1 MFFRVFGGKLFL
13 AVMTMLAMVT
23 TVRAQSVETLDLHAG
38 AVRVI
43 DTGPIERVAVGRDT
57 VLGTSALEKGQLL
70 LIGLTPGETD
80 LRVWLKDGT
89 VRMWQVSVT
98 DKNIPATVATLS
110 SLLAEFPKIQVR
122 AINGIVVVEG
132 DVPPDRLGS
141 VNELIRKVPGVV
153 SLLIAKSV
161 SLDTLAKNFPG
172 LRWHDEGGTPVIEGE
187 VSAEDYQRYQKA
199 LEAFPNALSLVRQTS
214 VKIAP
219 MVRVSMKLLEVNR
232 EATQRYGINWDD
244 AFAGPS
250 IGSTGAFRTNPFY
263 RVIPQSLTNPITANI
278 PVTDYRWHAYAG
290 WTTEVFSIVEL
301 LEQENKATVLAEPNL
316 STRSGSPAKFLAGG
330 ELPYPVIGQ
339 FGQPGVAFKEY
350 GIKFEIAPSVD
361 YDNNIQTQIL
371 VDVSTI
377 DRANAIDNVPGLL
390 IRRTESAI
398 TVRPG
403 ETIILSGLVS
413 AEELR
418 NIQGVPG
425 LSKIPILGELFKSRN
440 FQNRKTEL
448 IVLVT
453 PDLISEPRA
462 IDKETADEIERMRHS
477 IHQKILDGAI
487 AE

>member
-1 MFFRVFGGKLFL
+1 MFRLLGGWLQG
-13 AVMTMLAMVT
+13 AAMAMLAMIA
-23 TVRAQSVETLDLHAG
+23 TVQAQSVETLDLHAG

-70 LIGLTPGETD
+70 LIGLAPGETD
-80 LRVWLKDGT
+80 LRVWLKDGST
-89 VRMWQVSVT
+89 RMWQVTVT

-110 SLLAEFPKIQVR
+110 SLLAEFPKLEVR

-132 DVPPDRLGS
+132 DVPPDRLQAINTLVG
-141 VNELIRKVPGVV
+141 KVPGVV
-153 SLLIAKSV
+153 SLLVAKSV
-161 SLDTLAKNFPG
+161 TIETLVKNFPG
-172 LRWHDEGGTPVIEGE
+172 TRWHDEGGTPVIEGE
-187 VSAEDYQRYQKA
+187 VSAEDFERYKKA
-199 LEAFPNALSLVRQTS
+199 LEAFPNVLSLVRQTN
-214 VKIAP
+214 VKLAP
-219 MVRVSMKLLEVNR
+219 MVRVSMRLLEVNR

-263 RVIPQSLTNPITANI
+263 RVVPQNIRNPITAAI

-290 WTTEVFSIVEL
+290 WTTEVFSIIEL

-316 STRSGSPAKFLAGG
+316 STRSGSPARFLAGG

-377 DRANAIDNVPGLL
+377 DRANAVDNVPGLL

-403 ETIILSGLVS
+403 QTIILSGLVS

-440 FQNRKTEL
+440 FQSRKTEL
-448 IVLVT
+448 VVLVT
-453 PDLISEPRA
+453 PDLVSEPRA
-462 IDKETADEIERMRHS
+462 IDKETADQIERMRHL
-477 IHQKILDGAI
+477 IHQKVLDGAI

>member
-1 MFFRVFGGKLFL
+1 MFRLLGGWLL
-13 AVMTMLAMVT
+13 GAAMTMLTMVT
-23 TVRAQSVETLDLHAG
+23 TTQAQGVETLDLHAG

-80 LRVWLKDGT
+80 LRVWLKDGSS
-89 VRMWQVSVT
+89 RMWQVTVT

-110 SLLAEFPKIQVR
+110 SLLAEFPKLQVR

-132 DVPPDRLGS
+132 DVPPDRLAS
-141 VNELIRKVPGVV
+141 INALITKVPGVV
-153 SLLIAKSV
+153 SLLVPKSV
-161 SLDTLAKNFPG
+161 SLDTLVKNFPG

-187 VSAEDYQRYQKA
+187 ISAEDVVRYKIA
-199 LEAFPNALSLVRQTS
+199 LDAFPNALSLVRQTN
-214 VKIAP
+214 VKVAP
-219 MVRVSMKLLEVNR
+219 MVRVSMRLLEVNR

-250 IGSTGAFRTNPFY
+250 IGSTGAFRTNPFF
-263 RVIPQSLTNPITANI
+263 RVVPRDLTTPITTGIAVN
-278 PVTDYRWHAYAG
+278 DYRWHAYAG

-350 GIKFEIAPSVD
+350 GIKFEISPSVD

-390 IRRTESAI
+390 VRRTESAI

-403 ETIILSGLVS
+403 QTIILSGLVS

-448 IVLVT
+448 VVLVT
-453 PDLISEPRA
+453 PDLVGEPRA
-462 IDKETADEIERMRHS
+462 IDKETADEIDRMRHS
-477 IHQKILDGAI
+477 ISRKLIDGAI